1 MSLVTL
7 SYAAGTAGPALG
19 GAVARR
25 LGYRLVDRESLEATA
40 HGRGLDDERF
50 THLGEEKPSLWERFD
65 IETRRYLALLDSV
78 VYGFAEADDA
88 VLLGRGAQWLLRG
101 LPHVLRVRL
110 VAPFEARVA
119 RLTAALSSQADERVD
134 PREAGHMIRRS
145 DAEKAGRMR
154 YLYGVDL
161 TDPLLYDL
169 TINDAHLDADAA
181 AGLIV
186 ATVRRP
192 ELATT
197 DTARRR
203 LADRALGARVALALL
218 SDPRTRARRVR
229 VEVEDGVAWLDAT
242 HDRPAA
248 IEIAGAVS
256 GVREVRA
263 ESLAT
268 PLVGFPA

>member
-19 GAVARR
+19 ATVARR

-40 HGRGLDDERF
+40 HRQGLDDERF
-50 THLGEEKPSLWERFD
+50 THLGEDKPSLWERFD
-65 IETRRYLALLDSV
+65 IETRRYLALLESV
-78 VYGFAEADDA
+78 LYGFAEADDA

-110 VAPFEARVA
+110 LAPLEVRVA
-119 RLTAALSSQADERVD
+119 RLAAALSKEADERVD
-134 PREAGHMIRRS
+134 PREAGHMVRRS

-169 TINDAHLDADAA
+169 TINDAQLHADAA
-181 AGLIV
+181 ADLIV

-197 DTARRR
+197 DAARRR
-203 LADRALGARVALALL
+203 LADRALAARVALALL

-229 VEVEDGVAWLDAT
+229 VEVEDGVARLDAT

-248 IEIAGAVS
+248 IEIAGAVP
-256 GVREVRA
+256 GVREVHA
-263 ESLAT
+263 ESLAA